1 MQGHCGMAATET
13 GTPLVRAL
21 ISGLLALGQVL
32 VVVRKVG
39 VFEGI
44 MLLWSRVDLHWIV
57 PCGRATRK
65 S

>member
-1 MQGHCGMAATET
+1 MAATET

-21 ISGLLALGQVL
+21 ISVLLALDQVL

-44 MLLWSRVDLHWIV
+44 MLLWLRVDLH
-57 PCGRATRK
+57 
-65 S
+65 